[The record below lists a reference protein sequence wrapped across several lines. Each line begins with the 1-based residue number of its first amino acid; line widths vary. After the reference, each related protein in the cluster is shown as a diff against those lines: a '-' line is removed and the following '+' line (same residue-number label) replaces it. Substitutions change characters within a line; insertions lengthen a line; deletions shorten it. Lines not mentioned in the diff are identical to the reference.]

1 MDALSQ
7 LLTGA
12 FAKRDPLAIPTLP
25 GNPLVVSAATK
36 ELQNSNIKY
45 NSGSFIMS
53 NNKTLEGLYA
63 NTTRTEPT

>member
-12 FAKRDPLAIPTLP
+12 FAKSDPKAIPTLP
-25 GNPLVVSAATK
+25 GNPLNVAAATT
-36 ELQNSNIKY
+36 ELQKNNIKY
-45 NSGSFIMS
+45 NNGRFIMS

-63 NTTRTEPT
+63 NTTRTEPS